1 MVDSGFTYIGSYE
14 LKGDLLKTKVSV
26 TNFDPNVPSMLGI
39 PGNFNLL
46 INGKVK
52 NDTIDG
58 TGALVTHPDTKIVV

>member
-1 MVDSGFTYIGSYE
+1 MLRRLGTTKA
-14 LKGDLLKTKVSV
+14 KGDLLKAKVSV
-26 TNFDPNVPSMLGI
+26 TNLDPNVPNVLGI

-46 INGKVK
+46 IDGKVK